1 MDIGRFDKRITIQ
14 KRSATL
20 DDYGQEINSWS
31 DVATVWANVKPISGR
46 EKLKAG
52 QVDSILT
59 HTVAVRYNP
68 AFMPPRTVDAWRIV
82 YDGRYFN
89 ITASM
94 DMDEASKYIIFDCT
108 EGSIDGQ

>member
-14 KRSATL
+14 TRSATL
-20 DDYGQEINSWS
+20 DDYGQQIDSWS
-31 DVATVWANVKPISGR
+31 DLATLWANIKPISGR

-59 HTVAVRYNP
+59 HTVAVRYNVSLT
-68 AFMPPRTVDAWRIV
+68 PPRVVDAWRIV
-82 YDGRYFN
+82 YNGRYFN
-89 ITASM
+89 ITSSM
-94 DMDEASKYIIFDCT
+94 DLNEDRKYIIFDCT

>member
-1 MDIGRFDKRITIQ
+1 MDIGRFNKRITLQ
-14 KRSATL
+14 MRSSTL
-20 DDYGQEINSWS
+20 DSYGQEINSWS
-31 DVATVWANVKPISGR
+31 DVATVWANIKHVSGR

-52 QVDSILT
+52 QVDSVLT

-68 AFMPPRTVDAWRIV
+68 NFTPPRTVDAWRIS

-89 ITASM
+89 ITSAMNINESG
-94 DMDEASKYIIFDCT
+94 KYIIFDCT